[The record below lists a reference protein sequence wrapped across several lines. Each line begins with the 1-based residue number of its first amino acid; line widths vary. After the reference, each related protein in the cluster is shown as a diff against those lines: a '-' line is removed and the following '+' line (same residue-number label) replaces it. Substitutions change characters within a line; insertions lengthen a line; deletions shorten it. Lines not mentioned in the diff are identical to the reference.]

1 MCINGTELK
10 SLQVNPCTSGQLT
23 WQGWQDYSMRKA

>member
-10 SLQVNPCTSGQLT
+10 SLQVNPYTSGQLT
-23 WQGWQDYSMRKA
+23 FNKGDKITQ